1 MWLRIYWTANNN
13 LWQNFINFFK
23 VQNTPM
29 LENTFLTN
37 YSFSSE
43 AKLRRKYI
51 LQQDLS
57 HSPPHCVFNPCKS
70 IAHPQRAPKH
80 INRVPNIISF
90 ARLIPAQADEQDF
103 KGFTIC
109 HGVFLEILMNL
120 NKILVMH
127 VI

>member
-1 MWLRIYWTANNN
+1 MWQRIYWTANNN

-23 VQNTPM
+23 VQNTPR

-37 YSFSSE
+37 YSFPSE

-80 INRVPNIISF
+80 INRVPSIISF

-120 NKILVMH
+120 NKILIMH